1 MNQKDRFEL
10 EASILLAAYAYAV
23 QGYAAPAAVLGILA
37 AVLAVESHSGNL
49 LMKLYP
55 EIVLLSAVQLTAVR
69 WNGLDQIMPSL
80 GILSF
85 CNAVFA
91 VLWMQSSDKA
101 LKAVMKRMLSLSAA
115 FYLGVLA
122 MPEAVLTRLFAAGR
136 FTTVQVLILVSL
148 IYLPLDVCWGIRSLQ
163 NIRKKQCRCDTM
175 KYKHRTG
182 GSHDA
187 VARTGIR
194 SKLEENGR

>member
-55 EIVLLSAVQLTAVR
+55 KIVLLSAVQLTAVR

-122 MPEAVLTRLFAAGR
+122 TPEAVLMRLFATGR
-136 FTTVQVLILVSL
+136 FTTVQALILVSL

-175 KYKHRTG
+175 RYKHRTG